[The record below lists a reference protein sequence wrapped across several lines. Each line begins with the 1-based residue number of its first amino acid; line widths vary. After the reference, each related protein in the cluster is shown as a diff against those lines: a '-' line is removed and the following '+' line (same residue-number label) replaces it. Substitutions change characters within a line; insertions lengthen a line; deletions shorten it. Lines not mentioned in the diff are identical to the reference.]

1 MTLFDWLKEI
11 NYKKTD
17 PNQFTTDD
25 WKSFTPFMINRYL
38 SLHPE
43 LIVLVN
49 EVQMLNTTNKKVL
62 YNAYRHLLPKQSRF
76 AKYIKGRSGKVN
88 NELVDVV
95 SRYFELSKKE
105 AKEYIKM
112 LSHTE
117 LSGIVGLYGYTSKQ
131 IKKIVNG

>member
-11 NYKKTD
+11 NYKKSPPD
-17 PNQFTTDD
+17 QFTTDD

-62 YNAYRHLLPKQSRF
+62 YNAYRHLLPQQSRF
-76 AKYIKGRSGKVN
+76 AKYIKGRVAKVN
-88 NELVDVV
+88 NELVEIV
-95 SRYFELSKKE
+95 SRYFEIGKKE
-105 AKEYIKM
+105 SKEHIKM
-112 LSHTE
+112 LTIEE
-117 LSGIVGLYGYTSKQ
+117 LSGIVGLYGYTNKQ

>member
-11 NYKKTD
+11 NYKKSPPD
-17 PNQFTTDD
+17 QFTTDD

-38 SLHPE
+38 SLYPE

-62 YNAYRHLLPKQSRF
+62 YNAYRHLLPQQSRF
-76 AKYIKGRSGKVN
+76 AKYIKGRVAKVN
-88 NELVDVV
+88 NELVEIV
-95 SRYFELSKKE
+95 SRYFEIGKKE
-105 AKEYIKM
+105 SKEHIKM
-112 LSHTE
+112 LTLKE
-117 LSGIVGLYGYTSKQ
+117 LSGIVGLYGYTNKQ

>member
-11 NYKKTD
+11 NYKKSPPD
-17 PNQFTTDD
+17 QFTTDD

-49 EVQMLNTTNKKVL
+49 EVQMLNTTNKRVL
-62 YNAYRHLLPKQSRF
+62 YNAYRHLLPQQSRF
-76 AKYIKGRSGKVN
+76 AKYIKGRVGKVN
-88 NELVDVV
+88 NELVEIVG
-95 SRYFELSKKE
+95 RYFEIGKKE
-105 AKEYIKM
+105 SKEYIKM
-112 LSHTE
+112 LTFKE
-117 LSGIVGLYGYTSKQ
+117 LSGIVGLYGYTNKQ

>member
-11 NYKKTD
+11 NYKKSPPD
-17 PNQFTTDD
+17 QFTTDD

-62 YNAYRHLLPKQSRF
+62 YNAYRHLLPQQSRF
-76 AKYIKGRSGKVN
+76 AKYIKGRVAKVN
-88 NELVDVV
+88 NELVEIV
-95 SRYFELSKKE
+95 SRYFEIGKKE
-105 AKEYIKM
+105 SKEHIKM
-112 LSHTE
+112 LTPKE
-117 LSGIVGLYGYTSKQ
+117 LSGIVGLYGYTNKQ